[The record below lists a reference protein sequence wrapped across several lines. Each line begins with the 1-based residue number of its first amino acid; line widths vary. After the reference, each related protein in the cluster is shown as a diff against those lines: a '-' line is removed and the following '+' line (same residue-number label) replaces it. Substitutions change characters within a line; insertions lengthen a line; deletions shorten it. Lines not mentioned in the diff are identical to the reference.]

1 MTGVIRIVVAESSL
15 RDRDGLVAT
24 LRGDSGLAVV
34 GEATRSTEVLGLARR
49 LNPDILV
56 VGVDLPTAGGFE
68 TTKEIMS
75 EMPTPVVI
83 VSDEGDPRQVEQ
95 SILALRAGAL
105 AVVPRL
111 AGLMP
116 PERQSAAARLMAT
129 VRAMAGVKVV
139 RHWPATALPARPAV
153 PAAGVSPHQRIV
165 AIAASTGGPAALQV
179 LLSGLPATFPTPILV
194 VQHIGKG
201 FVDGLVTWLNTVS
214 SLKVRVAVAGEPIL
228 SHTVYVAPDDAH
240 LGVLE
245 RGRIALS
252 RSAPIGGFRP
262 SATFLFEQVGRV
274 YGAAATHVILTGMGQ
289 DGVAG
294 LKVAAG
300 TGGRVIAQDEASSIV
315 YGMPGAAVAAGVVDQ
330 VLPLAAIGG
339 ELLQIIQNARE
350 GR

>member
-1 MTGVIRIVVAESSL
+1 MSGLIRIVVAESSL

-24 LRGDSGLAVV
+24 LRGDPGFAVV
-34 GEATRSTEVLGLARR
+34 GEASRSTEVLALARR
-49 LNPDILV
+49 LVPDILV

-68 TTKEIMS
+68 ITREIMS
-75 EMPTPVVI
+75 ETPTPVVI

-116 PERQSAAARLMAT
+116 PGRQAAGARLIAT

-139 RHWPATALPARPAV
+139 RHWPVAPSSPRPALPAAARPQ
-153 PAAGVSPHQRIV
+153 PRII

-214 SLKVRVAVAGEPIL
+214 SLKVRVAAAGEPIL

-240 LGVLE
+240 LGVLD

-252 RSAPIGGFRP
+252 RSEPIGGFRP

-274 YGAAATHVILTGMGQ
+274 YGPAATHVILTGMGQ

-294 LKVAAG
+294 LKVAAAS
-300 TGGRVIAQDEASSIV
+300 GGRVIAQDEASSIV
-315 YGMPGAAVAAGVVDQ
+315 YGMPGAAVAAGIVDQ
-330 VLPLAAIGG
+330 VLPLAAIGS
-339 ELLQIIQNARE
+339 ELLQITENARE